1 MSRRQQVL
9 FIDHSELIQVLVG
22 ARLMELDVELTT
34 AENGRDGLRAA
45 RQLLPDLILLEVGLP
60 DVNGFEVCELLRKD
74 PRTHDIPV
82 FFLAE
87 SDDPQDKVRGFELGA
102 VDYVTKPFHEAE
114 LRARLRAALKTLALV
129 DMLENQARTD
139 ALTGLANRALLTDR
153 LNQAIR
159 QAKENPDYKF
169 AVLFL
174 DFDRFK
180 IINDSLGHEIGDQL
194 LMGIANR
201 LTTTLRAPD
210 RIAHLA
216 DGHLPAR
223 LGGDEF
229 VILLDGV
236 GSIED
241 AVAVADRLQQELST
255 PHAIGDHQVTSTA
268 SIGIVASAAHYQRAD
283 DVLRDADT
291 AMYHA
296 KTTGKAR
303 HVVFDP
309 GMHHEVVERLKLEED
324 LRRAVD
330 QKDLKLDYQP
340 IVSLT
345 TGRLMGFEALLRW
358 THEGRGRVSPAEFVA
373 LAEEIGLIVPIGRWV
388 LAEAARQLKCWHEQ
402 FPLNPPLTMNVNLSR
417 RQLSQPDLVQVVQ
430 EILANTGIEPASLKL
445 EITEG
450 AIMASPEHV
459 TPLLN
464 RLQGLGVRLCMDD
477 FGTGHSSLSCLHRF
491 PIDALK
497 IDRTFV
503 LNTDEN
509 REYAAVIH
517 AIITLAHTLNMH
529 VVGEG
534 VETAGQLAQLQAL
547 ECDHAQ
553 GYYFAESLSAEAAE
567 EFMRQPNRLARSA

>member
-402 FPLNPPLTMNVNLSR
+402 FPLNPPLTLNVNLSR